1 MPTYE
6 VEQYELHI
14 TKYRVQAENEAD
26 AIVKLLDG
34 EAEAVDNSG
43 EYVEIADDYGL
54 PADEDQEL
62 ADQLRNLGVPVDEV
76 IPSIRSV
83 VQVDDPN

>member
-6 VEQYELHI
+6 IEQYELHI
-14 TKYRVQAENEAD
+14 TKYRTEATDEAD

-34 EAEAVDNSG
+34 EAEPVDNSG
-43 EYVEIADDYGL
+43 EYVEIAEDCGV
-54 PADEDQEL
+54 PADEHREL
-62 ADQLRNLGVPVDEV
+62 AERLRTLGVPVDEV

-83 VQVDDPN
+83 VQVD